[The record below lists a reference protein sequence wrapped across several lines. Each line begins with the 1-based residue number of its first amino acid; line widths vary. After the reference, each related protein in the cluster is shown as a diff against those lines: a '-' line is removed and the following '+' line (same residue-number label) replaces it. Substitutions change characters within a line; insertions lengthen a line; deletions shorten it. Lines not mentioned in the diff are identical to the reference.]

1 MTEDARAAKR
11 AAMRRA
17 TLQLVFGVVVLDAVA
32 MLSYYFVVA
41 HAEPKV
47 KTVFTGLWTVATVIL
62 VMVLL
67 KRVRKARFGPTT
79 R

>member
-1 MTEDARAAKR
+1 MTADARTAKR

-17 TLQLVFGVVVLDAVA
+17 TLHLVFGVIVLDAVA
-32 MLSYYFVVA
+32 LLSYYLFVA
-41 HAEPKV
+41 HADK
-47 KTVFTGLWTVATVIL
+47 KIQTLFTGVWTVAIVLL

>member
-1 MTEDARAAKR
+1 MTTDAKTAKR

-17 TLQLVFGVVVLDAVA
+17 TLHLVFAVVALDAVA
-32 MLSYYFVVA
+32 LLSYYFFFA
-41 HAEPKV
+41 HAQPKV
-47 KTVFTGLWTVATVIL
+47 QTIFTGVWTVAIVIV